1 MITTTG
7 DQSLSFREYLYT
19 FNNNKNRRWSF
30 LIFTPSGRLLL
41 QSGDVLCP
49 VAIKSKVPHKCRWL
63 FIPALHKKL
72 SSFSLS
78 LCLRWT
84 CESARDTLHS
94 ERRNVRNNRDANRR
108 KRRRSYTRPVHPHL
122 NGRQQCLL
130 TTVPL
135 HVQHMRFACQFMSLW
150 VGAHRQVRKRHK
162 WAIKLCKSV

>member
-7 DQSLSFREYLYT
+7 DRSLSFREYLYT

-30 LIFTPSGRLLL
+30 LIYYTFWSPSSAVRCCVVSRCNKKQSATQMPVIIHSGTPQETLLL
-41 QSGDVLCP
+41 
-49 VAIKSKVPHKCRWL
+49 
-63 FIPALHKKL
+63 
-72 SSFSLS
+72 LS

-162 WAIKLCKSV
+162 WAIKSV